1 MSLQNENQEEEVQPQ
16 ITPEEYLA
24 ERKSTIRRRSW
35 WAIGIGA
42 VIIVFHLVL
51 FSLFIY
57 VDEFKAV
64 LEGEVLSWKLL
75 FRSIFFILGLFA
87 LVGGIWGLREAK
99 RITLEDLI
107 PTPEAVEF
115 ARQAEATVPY
125 YSYIYIGCFA
135 AVLLAQLNVGLDESV
150 TLAGLIND
158 NVLQKGELWRML
170 TSGAMHY
177 GFLHIYFNSQ
187 AFHGFGSLIETLSNR
202 AHLSIVFVI
211 SVIGGSILSLFLMPD
226 ARSLGASGGIMGLI
240 GYLAIYGYRRKQQ
253 LPPDFLRTLLINI
266 GFIAAF
272 GLVAYQIVNNAAHLG
287 GLITGAIYGFLQI
300 PRSLDADP
308 RKVGAVTEAL
318 GLICLGVFIF
328 ISILTILLM
337 LGTVKF

>member
-1 MSLQNENQEEEVQPQ
+1 V
-16 ITPEEYLA
+16 TPEEYLA
-24 ERKSTIRRRSW
+24 ERKRTMRRRSW

-42 VIIVFHLVL
+42 AIILLHLVL

-57 VDEFKAV
+57 VDEFKSA

-87 LVGGIWGLREAK
+87 VVGGIWGLREAK
-99 RITLEDLI
+99 KLTFEDLI
-107 PTPEAVEF
+107 PTPEAIAF
-115 ARQAEATVPY
+115 AQQATAVTPY
-125 YSYIYIGCFA
+125 YSYIYVGCFV
-135 AVLLAQLNVGLDESV
+135 AVVLAQLNVGLDESV
-150 TLAGLIND
+150 EIAGLISE
-158 NVLQKGELWRML
+158 NVLGKGELWRML

-187 AFHGFGSLIETLSNR
+187 AFYGFGSLIENLSNR

-211 SVIGGSILSLFLMPD
+211 SVVGGSILSLLLMPD

-253 LPPDFLRTLLINI
+253 LPPDFLRSLLINI

-272 GLVAYQIVNNAAHLG
+272 GLVAYQIVNNAAHFG
-287 GLITGAIYGFLQI
+287 GLVTGAIYGFLQI
-300 PRSLDADP
+300 PRDLDKDP
-308 RKVGAVTEAL
+308 RKVSAVADAL

-337 LGTVKF
+337 LGTIKF